1 MRLPSAGWPEKSSLR
16 AAQVVIHYDQEVHMA
31 NATFITPDNQVPDL
45 KNYNLFDCDPAL
57 QEALVEFS
65 AGDAAEDCRDY
76 GGKLGSEEVLHLA
89 QQANTHGPEPAIFTR
104 TGERQD
110 AVTFDP
116 SWHTLLGMLFDM
128 GVHSSAWQD
137 GRHVRRATLFYLHAQ
152 IEAGSLCPVTM
163 TFASVAALQ
172 DQPLFS
178 RLAPLIYSR
187 HYDGSNAPLAQK
199 RSMMIGMGMT
209 ERQGGSDVRSN
220 TTIAIAKGSHESLAA
235 YELHGHK
242 WFFSSPMSD
251 AHLVLANE
259 EDQLSCFYVPRWR
272 PDASKN
278 AVQIQRLK
286 NKLGNR
292 SNASA
297 EVEFD
302 AAWGLRIGEQG
313 AGVPVILRMVNQTR
327 LDCVLGS
334 AGLLR
339 QAVVQAIHHVRYRM
353 AFGRRLA
360 DQPLMQSVLC
370 DLALESEA
378 ALWLGLSLANAVT
391 RQEDPLQGA
400 LLRIVA
406 PAAKF
411 WVCKRS
417 IAAIAEC
424 MEVWG
429 GNGYIEDAPLA
440 RLLRESPVNS
450 IWEGSGN
457 VMCLDVLRAL
467 SRHPDAAALL
477 FDSLAEDCRAD
488 PVLTAG
494 VEELNRWL
502 QGSADD
508 LQAQARRITQRLV
521 LLFQATL
528 LYRHAPTWVAEAFV
542 RSRFEDNAGVFGITP
557 CLDAPAILERA
568 YPPL

>member
-1 MRLPSAGWPEKSSLR
+1 M
-16 AAQVVIHYDQEVHMA
+16 VT
-31 NATFITPDNQVPDL
+31 ATFITPDNQVPDL

-57 QEALVEFS
+57 HEALDAFS
-65 AGDAAEDCRDY
+65 AAQATEACRHY
-76 GGKLGSEEVLHLA
+76 GERLGSEQVLHLA
-89 QQANTHGPEPAIFTR
+89 QVANQNIPQAAIFTR

-110 AVTFDP
+110 VVVFDP
-116 SWHTLLGMLFDM
+116 AWHQLLTMLFDV

-137 GRHVRRATLFYLHAQ
+137 GQHVRRAALFYMHAQ
-152 IEAGSLCPVTM
+152 TEAGSLCPVTM
-163 TFASVAALQ
+163 TFAAVAALQ
-172 DQPLFS
+172 GQPLFTQ
-178 RLAPLIYSR
+178 LAPLLYSR
-187 HYDGSNAPLAQK
+187 DYDGANAPVSHK

-220 TTIAIAKGSHESLAA
+220 TTRAVASSQAEPV
-235 YELHGHK
+235 YELHGQK

-251 AHLVLANE
+251 AHLVLAYE
-259 EDQLSCFYVPRWR
+259 QDQLSCFYVPRWH
-272 PDASKN
+272 PDASLN
-278 AVQIQRLK
+278 SVHIQRLK

-297 EVEFD
+297 EVAF
-302 AAWGLRIGEQG
+302 AGAWALRVGESG
-313 AGVPVILRMVNQTR
+313 AGVPTILRMVNQTR

-339 QAVVQAIHHVRYRM
+339 QGLVQAMHHVRYRM
-353 AFGRRLA
+353 AFGKRLA

-378 ALWLGLSLANAVT
+378 ALWLGMSLANAVAKPD
-391 RQEDPLQGA
+391 DPLQKA
-400 LLRIVA
+400 YLRIVA

-440 RLLRESPVNS
+440 RLLREAPVNS

-457 VMCLDVLRAL
+457 VMCLDLLRAL
-467 SRHPDAAALL
+467 ARDPDGAALL
-477 FDSLAEDCRAD
+477 LEQLAEDCRAD
-488 PVLTAG
+488 PVLSQAMSQ
-494 VEELNRWL
+494 LQQWL
-502 QGSADD
+502 SESGQV
-508 LQAQARRITQRLV
+508 LEARAREVAQRLV
-521 LLFQATL
+521 LLVQATL
-528 LYRHAPTWVAEAFV
+528 LYRHAPAWLAEAFV
-542 RSRFEDNAGVFGITP
+542 RARFEEHAGVFGASIYT
-557 CLDAPAILERA
+557 DAAAILERA
-568 YPPL
+568 YRPQ